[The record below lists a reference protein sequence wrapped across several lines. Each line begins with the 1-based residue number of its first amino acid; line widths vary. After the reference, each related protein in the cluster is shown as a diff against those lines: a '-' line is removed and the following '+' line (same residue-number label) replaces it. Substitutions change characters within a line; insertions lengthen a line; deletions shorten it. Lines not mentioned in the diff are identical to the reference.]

1 MHTHTSPHPLSRF
14 LRSPNTV
21 ADEATTPFPLH
32 IWRRAGRDA
41 VATALQ
47 FTGDGLRLRLLLAHP
62 SASLSL
68 SSPALPLVTI
78 YQRRSFSAS
87 QIPEPNP
94 PGIRSPLRADRRRIL
109 RPVQLP
115 RRYLCCSL
123 HALDLVCCKLQ
134 FEVLEYDLPCAAAVL
149 TVSDLEHEVSTMAS
163 DFPPRF
169 QYHARCS
176 TICVHAA
183 RRCDGSL
190 FITFVLEIP
199 GFPHI

>member
-115 RRYLCCSL
+115 RSSKFWNMTFHVQQQC
-123 HALDLVCCKLQ
+123 LQ
-134 FEVLEYDLPCAAAVL
+134 CP
-149 TVSDLEHEVSTMAS
+149 
-163 DFPPRF
+163 
-169 QYHARCS
+169 
-176 TICVHAA
+176 I
-183 RRCDGSL
+183 
-190 FITFVLEIP
+190 
-199 GFPHI
+199 